1 MMARSAASVD
11 RLNVFVPLVTL
22 TEAVG
27 GTEMKQT
34 SHSHENGKRGPVF
47 RDYEHLPSVTHLVQ
61 EGTPVV
67 MDYRVWHRGLANT
80 SESTIRPLIY
90 FKYVKQTASAP
101 ASKRPEAADSSSTAP
116 AKKRK
121 RIVPVQVQQPN
132 DS

>member
-1 MMARSAASVD
+1 MD

-22 TEAVG
+22 TKAVG
-27 GTEMKQT
+27 GTEMKAT

-47 RDYEHLPSVTHLVQ
+47 RDYEHLPSVTHLVP

-80 SESTIRPLIY
+80 SESTIRPLLY
-90 FKYVKQTASAP
+90 FKYVKQTI
-101 ASKRPEAADSSSTAP
+101 KRPETNGSSATL

-121 RIVPVQVQQPN
+121 RIVPVQVQKP
-132 DS
+132 SGP